1 MYEECLIS
9 FTPGIGWLRPG
20 LYTGTLV
27 PVFLTFVCACA
38 TIYNMH
44 FAPPQRQI
52 IIQPSRALYKWSSI
66 FNRLQRNFFTEPVEL
81 RRERQIRDFVTLNGY
96 QRVRFKTDTDV
107 FGDCAR
113 AEHSTEADLVVI
125 TDQKFSRYPC
135 PVIIEK
141 IQWHLE
147 QCPALYLCLNR
158 HYINIDNSYHDTA
171 LSPEFT
177 VAITQWLKKSLP
189 GVDVVDLSLNYLDT
203 GRQFTWAVPDRHYFI
218 RKLNDQT
225 N

>member
-1 MYEECLIS
+1 MAPPRV
-9 FTPGIGWLRPG
+9 FT
-20 LYTGTLV
+20 TGSLE
-27 PVFLTFVCACA
+27 PVFLTFAGVCV

-52 IIQPSRALYKWSSI
+52 VVQPSRALYKWSRI

-81 RRERQIRDFVTLNGY
+81 RRERQIQDFITLNGY
-96 QRVRFKTDTDV
+96 QQVRFKTDTDV
-107 FGDCAR
+107 FDNLPR
-113 AEHSTEADLVVI
+113 AEHSADADLVVI

-171 LSPEFT
+171 LDSKYT
-177 VAITQWLKKSLP
+177 VAITQWLKKNLP
-189 GVDVVDLSLNYLDT
+189 GTDVVDLSLDFEDY
-203 GRQFTWAVPDRHYFI
+203 GRSFTWAVPDRHYFI
-218 RKLNDQT
+218 RKLHDPT
-225 N
+225 D

>member
-1 MYEECLIS
+1 
-9 FTPGIGWLRPG
+9 
-20 LYTGTLV
+20 
-27 PVFLTFVCACA
+27 
-38 TIYNMH
+38 MH
-44 FAPPQRQI
+44 FTTPQKQI
-52 IIQPSRALYKWSSI
+52 VVQPTRALYKWSGI

-81 RRERQIRDFVTLNGY
+81 RRERQIRDFIKLNGY
-96 QRVRFKTDTDV
+96 QQVRFKTDTDV
-107 FGDCAR
+107 FGNCAR
-113 AEHSTEADLVVI
+113 EERSATADLVVI

-171 LSPEFT
+171 LDNEFT
-177 VAITQWLKKSLP
+177 VAITQWLKNSLP

-203 GRQFTWAVPDRHYFI
+203 GQQFTWAVPDRHYFI
-218 RKLNDQT
+218 RKFNDQT
-225 N
+225 D